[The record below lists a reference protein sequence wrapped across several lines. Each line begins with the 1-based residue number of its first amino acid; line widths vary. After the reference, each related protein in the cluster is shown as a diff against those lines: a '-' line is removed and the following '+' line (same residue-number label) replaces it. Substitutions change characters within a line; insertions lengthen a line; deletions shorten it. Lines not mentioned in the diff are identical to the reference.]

1 MLTANMN
8 DKRDTLVKGLMP
20 PRVRAGDRPK
30 ATTINQLIE
39 YGGRRTI
46 QENTLPFRS
55 TVGSDDETKWVFG
68 MINTTSTCIVYN
80 PALQLGGS
88 WYTASTTTLALTG
101 TPCYVYAQWLR
112 SDPYTLSVQQAT
124 TLPASTATHL
134 KWILAHFTAS
144 SGVYSL
150 VKRYHR
156 GAIQLDLPLV

>member
-1 MLTANMN
+1 MN
-8 DKRDTLVKGLMP
+8 DRRDTLVKGLMP
-20 PRVRAGDRPK
+20 PRVKSGDKPK
-30 ATTINQLIE
+30 ASTINQLIE
-39 YGGRRTI
+39 YGGRRVVSEPLI
-46 QENTLPFRS
+46 PWKGS
-55 TVGSDDETKWVFG
+55 TGTEDESKWVFG
-68 MINTTSTCIVYN
+68 MASSNNNCTIYN

-101 TPCYVYAQWLR
+101 TPCYVYAEWLR
-112 SDPYTLSVQQAT
+112 TDPYTLTVQQAT